1 MKKFIFRKKKDGQH
15 NDNAEPQTEFPQYVT
30 LNEFFCSTVSNTR
43 LGITA
48 AVELMLELEELEC
61 PIIIRFKT
69 PDMLEKFV
77 GKLLNSYQFT
87 YRCGPFSVEN
97 KPPHSPRDLADS
109 TELPAPPVAA
119 LPAPTE
125 QKPPN
130 RFQKA
135 PRTIE
140 AADKEIGRLSEQ
152 LRNLRETLTAERDAA
167 IAERDRAVDKA
178 NEAIAERNEAQR
190 KLNRISDIVDEDD
203 DDDEDYKWIGPL

>member
-1 MKKFIFRKKKDGQH
+1 M
-15 NDNAEPQTEFPQYVT
+15 T

-69 PDMLEKFV
+69 PDMLEKFI

-87 YRCGPFSVEN
+87 YRRGAFSAEN
-97 KPPHSPRDLADS
+97 KPPHPPRDLADS
-109 TELPAPPVAA
+109 TELPAPLAA

-125 QKPPN
+125 QQPPN

-135 PRTIE
+135 PRRTIE

-152 LRNLRETLTAERDAA
+152 LRHLRETLTAERDAA

-203 DDDEDYKWIGPL
+203 DDDENYRWIGPL

>member
-1 MKKFIFRKKKDGQH
+1 MKKFIFRKKRDGQH

-69 PDMLEKFV
+69 PDMLEKFI
-77 GKLLNSYQFT
+77 GKLFNSYQFT
-87 YRCGPFSVEN
+87 YRCGPFSREN

-109 TELPAPPVAA
+109 IEPPAPLAA